1 MKIVISS
8 TFSISMVG
16 DATIVSKVIDAD
28 TFAAAAAYADSN
40 VCNPRHASTCALV
53 AQVSDLEPIGGFLNI
68 TEPTRILV
76 IMPSREL
83 QNRDGEEITLNDLN
97 SCSFR
102 EVTVTPR

>member
-8 TFSISMVG
+8 TFSISMCG
-16 DATIVSKVIDAD
+16 NADIVSTIIDAD
-28 TFAAAAAYADSN
+28 TFAATAAEADSN

-53 AQVSDLEPIGGFLNI
+53 AQVSDIDPQGGFLNI

-76 IMPSREL
+76 ILPSRDL
-83 QNRDGEEITLNDLN
+83 QSRSGEEITLSDLS

-102 EVTVTPR
+102 EVIVTPR

>member
-8 TFSISMVG
+8 TFSIAMCENAHIKTS
-16 DATIVSKVIDAD
+16 VIDAD
-28 TFAAAAAYADSN
+28 TFAATAAEADSN
-40 VCNPRHASTCALV
+40 VCNPTQASTCALV